1 MTITHDTM
9 TVETVLHAV
18 RQLAPSILDRAGEI
32 ETGRRVPPDLVDE
45 LRAAGCFR
53 LVRPATHGGSRGLD
67 PRRDARARVAGPG
80 RRVGRLDRDDRCR
93 VLDRPRPPSPGDL
106 RRALRH
112 QPRRHHRRRVQPDRL
127 DHPGR
132 RRLPGQRSLELRQRV
147 RARRRDLRQRRGR
160 HRRRHAAAARRRVR
174 PRRRHH
180 RGHLVGVRA
189 LRHRQPPLPR
199 RRRHR
204 PRRAHLRPDG
214 RRALHRRA
222 DRAPATAGRLLAGD
236 GQRRA
241 RHRPGRARRHHACWR
256 RTRCRC
262 SHRSRSAETR
272 CSSSTWPPPTP
283 TCGPREASSTTRP
296 RRSGRPRRR
305 ATR

>member
-9 TVETVLHAV
+9 TVETVLQAV

-32 ETGRRVPPDLVDE
+32 EAGRRMPARPA
-45 LRAAGCFR
+45 RPAAGRR
-53 LVRPATHGGSRGLD
+53 LLPARAPRDARRTRGVD

-93 VLDRPRPPSPGDL
+93 VLDRPRPSSPGDL

-112 QPRRHHRRRVQPDRL
+112 QPRRHHRRRVQPDRI
-127 DHPGR
+127 HRPGR
-132 RRLPGQRSLELRQRV
+132 RWVPRRRSLELRQRV
-147 RARRRDLRQRRGR
+147 RARRRALRQRRGR

-174 PRRRHH
+174 SRRCHH

-189 LRHRQPPLPR
+189 VRHGKPPHP

-204 PRRAHLRPDG
+204 RPRRANLRPDG

-222 DRAPATAGRLLAGD
+222 R
-236 GQRRA
+236 
-241 RHRPGRARRHHACWR
+241 
-256 RTRCRC
+256 
-262 SHRSRSAETR
+262 
-272 CSSSTWPPPTP
+272 SSTYRRPP
-283 TCGPREASSTTRP
+283 SSRW
-296 RRSGRPRRR
+296 
-305 ATR
+305 